1 MVAPENREK
10 LLIIWLILSS
20 FGIMFAVL
28 SWMQEA
34 KLIPSSEEMG
44 LWKGV
49 LALLTGFVLYWSIA
63 YNITGGPGDK

>member
-1 MVAPENREK
+1 MITSQNREK

-34 KLIPSSEEMG
+34 KLIPSTDEMG
-44 LWKGV
+44 IWKGV
-49 LALLTGFVLYWSIA
+49 LALLTGFVLYGAIA

>member
-1 MVAPENREK
+1 MTSSENRNK

-34 KLIPSSEEMG
+34 KLIPSTEEMG
-44 LWKGV
+44 IWKGV
-49 LALLTGFVLYWSIA
+49 LALLTGFVLYGTIA
-63 YNITGGPGDK
+63 HNITGGPGDK

>member
-44 LWKGV
+44 PWKGV
-49 LALLTGFVLYWSIA
+49 LALLTGFVLYWIIA